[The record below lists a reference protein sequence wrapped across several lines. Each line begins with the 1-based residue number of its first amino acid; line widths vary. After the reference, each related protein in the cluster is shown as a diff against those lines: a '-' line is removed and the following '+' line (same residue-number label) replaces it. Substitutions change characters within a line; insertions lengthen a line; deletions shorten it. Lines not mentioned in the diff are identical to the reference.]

1 MKKTGI
7 KLLSVIL
14 TLILATAPFAA
25 FSAFAEDEYPEGYWT
40 LVPTSPDGLE
50 AGEVWFD
57 FTALFDSSATA
68 QEIAAALAR
77 FNCAT
82 WYANFDDAMVKC
94 VSDDP
99 ELNGVYTRSQQ
110 PFICCAKEVGVS
122 WRNVFKNLAGASVGD
137 YYSDKAVFIADA
149 TDGYTANLAAQYQR
163 QHPEVTITDE
173 MMQQLRIRSAELAE
187 EQYTANVYR
196 FNPNG
201 TLYRV
206 ELNGMPFPYTRY
218 IVDYSIGQEMMLVI
232 HALEVSLR
240 QITAEDIAASEWIRV
255 AASREAADW
264 GEYYLDFT
272 DVAAVM
278 AAFNMST
285 APSQQELSIL
295 LNGEWYADLSREVVT
310 GMIAVEDDGEIYE
323 QWLAESAAVFGLLR
337 IKTCGHT
344 NVEEVP
350 ETPATSA
357 KHGYTAGVR
366 CAECGEWLSG
376 HEVIHNTLGERI
388 ELIPP
393 TATTEGQVKIVCTV
407 CGETGLYSIDPVT
420 KQNDPEGTGIIAS
433 IRKAIQSVVNWVLRL
448 IKWLGAISKA

>member
-1 MKKTGI
+1 MKKTCI

-14 TLILATAPFAA
+14 TLIMAIAPVTVFT
-25 FSAFAEDEYPEGYWT
+25 AFAEDEYPAGYWT
-40 LVPTSPDGLE
+40 LIPTSPAGLQP
-50 AGEVWFD
+50 GDVWFD
-57 FTALFDSSATA
+57 FTALFDSSAT
-68 QEIAAALAR
+68 EEELAAALAR

-137 YYSDKAVFIADA
+137 YYMDKDVFIADA
-149 TDGYTANLAAQYQR
+149 TNGYAAYFAAQYQR

-240 QITAEDIAASEWIRV
+240 QITAEDIAASSWIRV

-285 APSQQELSIL
+285 APSQQELDIL
-295 LNGEWYADLSREVVT
+295 LNGEWYADLTDLVVT
-310 GMIAVEDDGEIYE
+310 GKISIEDDGVLYE
-323 QWLAESAAVFGLLR
+323 QWLPESAQVFGLLK
-337 IKTCGHT
+337 IKTCNHAGAGEFAA
-344 NVEEVP
+344 V
-350 ETPATSA
+350 PATA
-357 KHGYTAGVR
+357 TEHGYTAGVY
-366 CAECGEWLSG
+366 CAECGAWLSG
-376 HEVIHNTLGERI
+376 HEIIHNELGEQI
-388 ELIPP
+388 NYIAP
-393 TATTEGQVKIVCTV
+393 TVSAEGSYDVLCTV
-407 CGETGLYSIDPVT
+407 CGETTHHTVPKLTP
-420 KQNDPEGTGIIAS
+420 PETQPENPSGGSGTNFFMNLIQRIAAFFRNLFR
-433 IRKAIQSVVNWVLRL
+433 IF
-448 IKWLGAISKA
+448 G